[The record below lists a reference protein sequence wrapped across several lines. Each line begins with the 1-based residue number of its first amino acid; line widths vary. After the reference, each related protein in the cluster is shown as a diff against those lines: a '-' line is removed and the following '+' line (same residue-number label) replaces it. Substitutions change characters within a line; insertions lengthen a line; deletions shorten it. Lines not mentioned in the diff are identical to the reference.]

1 MVLNTAGRKVDSEG
15 GAIGTSLAYH
25 LVPAEVWRRQCNQ
38 AMYVPDAF
46 KADGFI
52 HTTNDLDELLVVANT
67 FYRADP
73 RPYLALVLNLDL
85 VSAEV
90 RHDDP
95 SGLYPHL
102 YGPLNVDAVVGYL
115 VARRA
120 PDGEFLSF
128 EDPARSEEANAGA

>member
-1 MVLNTAGRKVDSEG
+1 MTTAGRKVDSEG
-15 GAIGTSLAYH
+15 GGTGTSLSYH
-25 LVPAEVWRRQCNQ
+25 LVPAEVWRRHRSQ
-38 AMYVPDAF
+38 AIYVPEAF
-46 KADGFI
+46 EADGFI
-52 HTTNDLDELLVVANT
+52 HTTNDLGELLVVANT

-73 RPYLALVLNLDL
+73 RPYLALVLNLDV

-120 PDGEFLSF
+120 PDGEFLGF
-128 EDPARSEEANAGA
+128 EEPAQSEGTNAGA